1 MAKVR
6 LVDVA
11 AHAGVS
17 KSTVSQ
23 FLSGRFDYM
32 SKDTKA
38 RIEASVAAL
47 NYVPNA
53 IARSLKTNTTKTIG
67 LVVRDVT
74 GFYTSRT
81 IRGIDDFCKNSQY
94 NVLIYSTDF
103 DPKKEAEA
111 LQNLSQINVDGIVIA
126 PSGANTALIDK
137 LLGQGLPIVQFQLE
151 QDGTEKYII
160 LSDYK
165 KAAFEATEYLL
176 NLGHRKICFVTQ
188 EFEAMKSRRDR
199 YQGYCEALEA
209 QGVAYSKDLILHWQR
224 ETGFSRSPV
233 DLLRSEVAPTAF
245 FSQHLAITIELLEV
259 FNRHNIA
266 IGQDVS
272 LLGFDD
278 IPMVEFFKTPVTVIK
293 QEPYDIGQEAAKLLL
308 TLINQKETPAQRI
321 TTPCTLVPRDSCRK
335 LN

>member
-32 SKDTKA
+32 SKETRV
-38 RIEASVAAL
+38 RIEASIAAL

-67 LVVRDVT
+67 VVVRDVT

-81 IRGIDDFCKNSQY
+81 IRGIDDFCKSSQY

-103 DPKKEAEA
+103 DPQKEAQA

-126 PSGANTALIDK
+126 PSGANVALTDK
-137 LLGQGLPIVQFQLE
+137 LLEQGLPIVQFQLE
-151 QDGTEKYII
+151 HEGNEKFII

-165 KAAFEATEYLL
+165 QAAFEATEYLL
-176 NLGHRKICFVTQ
+176 KLGHQRICFVTQ
-188 EFEAMKSRRDR
+188 EFESVKSRRDR
-199 YQGYCEALEA
+199 YLGYREALQAYGEA
-209 QGVAYSKDLILHWQR
+209 FTEDLLLRWQR
-224 ETGFSRSPV
+224 EDGFERSPIGM
-233 DLLRSEVAPTAF
+233 LRGDEAPTAF
-245 FSQHLAITIELLEV
+245 FSQHLAITIDLLEA
-259 FNRHNIA
+259 FNKSKVA
-266 IGQDVS
+266 IPDDVS

-278 IPMVEFFKTPVTVIK
+278 IPMVDFFQTPVTVIK

-308 TLINQKETPAQRI
+308 RLIGDPEVAPQRI
-321 TTPCTLVPRDSCRK
+321 TTPCKLVTRQSCRK
-335 LN
+335 IR